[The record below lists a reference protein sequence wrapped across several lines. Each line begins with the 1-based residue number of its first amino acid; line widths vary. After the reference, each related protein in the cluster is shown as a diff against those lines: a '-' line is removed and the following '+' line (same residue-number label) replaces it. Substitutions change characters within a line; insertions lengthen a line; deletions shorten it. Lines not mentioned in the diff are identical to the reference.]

1 MSKWFQTVQPQRNK
15 PELHQNKK
23 FFKNKISST
32 IISSLLEKYMYYLQY
47 EKNFSPKT
55 IENYSLRLNRF
66 LEFCGDVEISKIN
79 RMQLLDYRMALHKN
93 KLNVKTINYHI
104 VAIRAFFKFVLK
116 NDIDCMS
123 PDKLELAK
131 TPPREV
137 NYLDEKDIGKIL
149 AAPLEYINKAPG
161 ISKKSN
167 AAFIYKDGWD
177 SYMARDEL
185 KQARDFA
192 ILQFL
197 YGTGLRVTELITLQ
211 KKDIKLD
218 SNQFSVVGKWSKLR
232 SVFATKH
239 AINALKKYTELRKD
253 TSPYLFISLSRNGFG
268 THLSR
273 NSIEEI
279 VRKYAALAWISKK
292 VSPHTLRHSF
302 ATALIKKWADIR
314 AVQTLLGH
322 ASITTTQIYTHVDD
336 KHLQKVHDLLDE

>member
-1 MSKWFQTVQPQRNK
+1 
-15 PELHQNKK
+15 
-23 FFKNKISST
+23 
-32 IISSLLEKYMYYLQY
+32 
-47 EKNFSPKT
+47 
-55 IENYSLRLNRF
+55 
-66 LEFCGDVEISKIN
+66 
-79 RMQLLDYRMALHKN
+79 MQLLDYRMALHKN

-104 VAIRAFFKFVLK
+104 VAIRAFFRFVLK

-137 NYLDEKDIGKIL
+137 NYLDEKDIEKIL
-149 AAPLEYINKAPG
+149 AAPGEHT
-161 ISKKSN
+161 
-167 AAFIYKDGWD
+167 KD
-177 SYMARDEL
+177 EV

-239 AINALKKYTELRKD
+239 AINALKIYTKLRKD

-268 THLSR
+268 QHLSR
-273 NSIEEI
+273 NSIEDI
-279 VRKYAALAWISKK
+279 VRKYAALAGISKK

-302 ATALIKKWADIR
+302 ATALIRKGADIR

-336 KHLQKVHDLLDE
+336 KHLQKVHDLLDA

>member
-1 MSKWFQTVQPQRNK
+1 MHNK
-15 PELHQNKK
+15 SLQDKS

-32 IISSLLEKYMYYLQY
+32 IISALLEKYMYYLQY
-47 EKNFSPKT
+47 EKNVSPKT
-55 IENYSLRLNRF
+55 MENYSLWLNRF
-66 LEFCGDVEISKIN
+66 LEFCGDIEINKVN

-93 KLNVKTINYHI
+93 NLNVKTINYHI

-123 PDKLELAK
+123 PEKLELAK

-137 NYLDEKDIGKIL
+137 NYLNDDEIEKIL
-149 AAPLEYINKAPG
+149 AAPWAYTKNDIQ
-161 ISKKSN
+161 
-167 AAFIYKDGWD
+167 
-177 SYMARDEL
+177 
-185 KQARDFA
+185 QARDLA

-197 YGTGLRVTELITLQ
+197 YGTGLRVTELIFLQ

-232 SVFATKH
+232 SVFATKS
-239 AINALKKYTELRKD
+239 AINALKTYREKRED

-268 THLSR
+268 EHLSR
-273 NSIEEI
+273 NSIEDI
-279 VRKYAALAWISKK
+279 VRKYAKLAGINKK
-292 VSPHTLRHSF
+292 VTPHTLRHSF
-302 ATALIKKWADIR
+302 ATTLIKKGADIR

-336 KHLQKVHDLLDE
+336 KHLQKVHDLLEE

>member
-1 MSKWFQTVQPQRNK
+1 MWHQTQGQQFHQQAPDLPQD
-15 PELHQNKK
+15 KK
-23 FFKNKISST
+23 FFKNQTSTT

-47 EKNFSPKT
+47 EKNVSPKT

-66 LEFCGDVEISKIN
+66 LEFCGDIEITKVN
-79 RMQLLDYRMALHKN
+79 RMQLLEYRMALHKN

-131 TPPREV
+131 TAPREV
-137 NYLDEKDIGKIL
+137 NYLNEQDIEKIL
-149 AAPLEYINKAPG
+149 AAPSEYTK
-161 ISKKSN
+161 
-167 AAFIYKDGWD
+167 
-177 SYMARDEL
+177 DEL

-239 AINALKKYTELRKD
+239 AINALKIYTKLRKD
-253 TSPYLFISLSRNGFG
+253 TSPYLFISVSRNGFG
-268 THLSR
+268 QHLSR
-273 NSIEEI
+273 NSVEDI
-279 VRKYAALAWISKK
+279 VRKYAALAGISKK

-302 ATALIKKWADIR
+302 ATALIRKGADIR

-322 ASITTTQIYTHVDD
+322 TSITTTQIYTHVDD
-336 KHLQKVHDLLDE
+336 KHLQKVHELLDE

>member
-1 MSKWFQTVQPQRNK
+1 
-15 PELHQNKK
+15 
-23 FFKNKISST
+23 
-32 IISSLLEKYMYYLQY
+32 
-47 EKNFSPKT
+47 
-55 IENYSLRLNRF
+55 
-66 LEFCGDVEISKIN
+66 
-79 RMQLLDYRMALHKN
+79 MQLLDYRMALHKN

-137 NYLDEKDIGKIL
+137 NYLDEKDIEKIL
-149 AAPLEYINKAPG
+149 NAPFEHT
-161 ISKKSN
+161 
-167 AAFIYKDGWD
+167 KDW
-177 SYMARDEL
+177 L

-197 YGTGLRVTELITLQ
+197 YGTGLRVTELIMLQ

-239 AINALKKYTELRKD
+239 AIKALKTYISLRKD
-253 TSPYLFISLSRNGFG
+253 TSPYLFMSLSRNGFG
-268 THLSR
+268 EHLSR

-302 ATALIKKWADIR
+302 ATALIRKWADIR

-336 KHLQKVHDLLDE
+336 KHLQKVHNLLDE

>member
-1 MSKWFQTVQPQRNK
+1 MTLKIWHQKVSEVHNK
-15 PELHQNKK
+15 SLQDKS

-32 IISSLLEKYMYYLQY
+32 IISAILEKYMYYLQY
-47 EKNFSPKT
+47 EKNVSPKT
-55 IENYSLRLNRF
+55 MENYSLWLNRF
-66 LEFCGDVEISKIN
+66 LEFCGDIEINKVN

-93 KLNVKTINYHI
+93 NLNVKTINYHI

-123 PDKLELAK
+123 PEKLELAK

-137 NYLDEKDIGKIL
+137 NYLNDDEIEKIL
-149 AAPLEYINKAPG
+149 AAPWAYTKNDIQ
-161 ISKKSN
+161 
-167 AAFIYKDGWD
+167 
-177 SYMARDEL
+177 
-185 KQARDFA
+185 QARDLA

-197 YGTGLRVTELITLQ
+197 YGTGLRVTELIFLQ

-232 SVFATKH
+232 SVFATKS
-239 AINALKKYTELRKD
+239 AIKALKTYREKRED

-268 THLSR
+268 EHLSR
-273 NSIEEI
+273 NSIEDI
-279 VRKYAALAWISKK
+279 VRKYAKLAGINKK
-292 VSPHTLRHSF
+292 VTPHTLRHSF
-302 ATALIKKWADIR
+302 ATTLIKKGADIR

-336 KHLQKVHDLLDE
+336 KHLQKVHDLLEE

>member
-1 MSKWFQTVQPQRNK
+1 
-15 PELHQNKK
+15 
-23 FFKNKISST
+23 
-32 IISSLLEKYMYYLQY
+32 MYYLQY
-47 EKNFSPKT
+47 EKNVSTKT

-66 LEFCGDVEISKIN
+66 LEFCGDIEITKVN
-79 RMQLLDYRMALHKN
+79 RMQLLEYRMALHKN

-131 TPPREV
+131 TAPREV
-137 NYLDEKDIGKIL
+137 NYLNEQDIEKIL
-149 AAPLEYINKAPG
+149 AAPSEYTK
-161 ISKKSN
+161 
-167 AAFIYKDGWD
+167 
-177 SYMARDEL
+177 DEL

-239 AINALKKYTELRKD
+239 AINALKIYTNLRKD
-253 TSPYLFISLSRNGFG
+253 TSPYLFISVSRNGFG
-268 THLSR
+268 QHLSR
-273 NSIEEI
+273 NSVEDI
-279 VRKYAALAWISKK
+279 VRKYAALAGISKK

-302 ATALIKKWADIR
+302 ATALIRKGADIR

-322 ASITTTQIYTHVDD
+322 TSITTTQIYTHVDD
-336 KHLQKVHDLLDE
+336 KHLQKVHELLDE